1 MRRRNGVVF
10 RHNGAPERAFLIA
23 LDTENQGR
31 AALEEQMLEL
41 QELARTAGVTVV
53 GTDVQRRARPDPAL
67 FIGKGKAE
75 DLHALKHERGYDL
88 LVFNEELSPR
98 QQRNLEGKL
107 DVKVLDRTELIL
119 DIFAQRARSKEGRL
133 QVESAQ
139 LHYLLPRL
147 QGGRDLSR
155 LGGGIGTRG
164 PGEQKLESDR
174 RRIRHRIREL
184 DREIKEVR
192 AQRARRREGRRRV
205 PFPVVAIVGYTNS
218 GKSTLLNAYT
228 HADVRVQDALFVT
241 LDPTT
246 RLVRLPN
253 RQEVLMTDTV
263 GFIQKLPTD
272 LVAAFKA
279 TLEEVQEADVLLHV
293 LDATRYNGRDQM
305 EAVHE
310 ILQDLEAMDKPMIL
324 ALNKV
329 DQLPPDAVRVLA
341 QQDWSPYRAAVPI
354 SALRKTGL
362 PELGEQIAHALPGEF
377 VAVEAVLPY
386 SENARQAEFHARG
399 QVESL
404 EYRPDGVHIR
414 GRLPRRLLARFQ
426 PFLTGRSGSA
436 QQTNDGQH
444 ATL

>member
-1 MRRRNGVVF
+1 MVGNV
-10 RHNGAPERAFLIA
+10 NGARERAYLVA
-23 LDTENQGR
+23 LDYENQGV

-41 QELARTAGVTVV
+41 GELARTAGVSVV
-53 GTDVQRRARPDPAL
+53 GTDIQRRPRPDPAL
-67 FIGKGKAE
+67 FIGSGKA
-75 DLHALKHERGYDL
+75 DALHSLKHEAGFDL

-98 QQRNLEGKL
+98 QQRNLERKL
-107 DVKVLDRTELIL
+107 EVKVIDRTELIL

-147 QGGRDLSR
+147 VGGRDLSR

-184 DREIKEVR
+184 DKEIKEVR

-205 PFPVVAIVGYTNS
+205 PYPVVAIVGYTNS
-218 GKSTLLNAYT
+218 GKSTLLNALT
-228 HADVRVQDALFVT
+228 QATVPAQDALFVT

-253 RQEVLMTDTV
+253 RHEVLMTDTV
-263 GFIQKLPTD
+263 GFIQKLPTG

-279 TLEEVQEADVLLHV
+279 TLEEVQEADLLLHV
-293 LDATRYNGRDQM
+293 LDATRFNGRDQM

-310 ILQDLEAMDKPMIL
+310 ILSDLEALDKPMVL

-329 DQLPPDAVRVLA
+329 DRLSPDARRGLLA
-341 QQDWSPYRAAVPI
+341 QDWSPARAVMPI
-354 SALRKTGL
+354 SALKKEGL
-362 PELGEQIAHALPGEF
+362 RELGQAIGEVLPGDF
-377 VAVEAVLPY
+377 VPIEVVLPY
-386 SENARQAEFHARG
+386 SQNARQAEFHARG
-399 QVESL
+399 KVEAVD
-404 EYRPDGVHIR
+404 YRADGVAMR
-414 GRLPRRLLARFQ
+414 GRLPRRLLPRFE
-426 PFLTGRSGSA
+426 PFLVSARDDAHESASRPAGS
-436 QQTNDGQH
+436 
-444 ATL
+444 

>member
-1 MRRRNGVVF
+1 MASLV
-10 RHNGAPERAFLIA
+10 NGAPERAYLVA
-23 LDTENQGR
+23 LDYQNQGV

-41 QELARTAGVTVV
+41 GELARTAGVAVV
-53 GTDVQRRARPDPAL
+53 GTDIQRRPRPDPAL
-67 FIGKGKAE
+67 FIGSGKA
-75 DLHALKHERGYDL
+75 DALHALKNEAGFDL
-88 LVFNEELSPR
+88 LVFNDELSPR
-98 QQRNLEGKL
+98 QQRNLERKL
-107 DVKVLDRTELIL
+107 EVKVIDRTELIL

-164 PGEQKLESDR
+164 PGEQKLEADR

-192 AQRARRREGRRRV
+192 AQRARRRAGRRRV
-205 PFPVVAIVGYTNS
+205 PYPVVAIVGYTNS
-218 GKSTLLNAYT
+218 GKSTLLNALT
-228 HADVRVQDALFVT
+228 QATVQVQDALFVT

-253 RQEVLMTDTV
+253 RHEVLATDTV
-263 GFIQKLPTD
+263 GFIQKLPTG

-279 TLEEVQEADVLLHV
+279 TLEEVQEADLLLHV
-293 LDATRYNGRDQM
+293 LDATRFNGRDQM

-310 ILQDLEAMDKPMIL
+310 ILSDLEAMDKPMVL

-329 DQLPPDAVRVLA
+329 DQLSAGAVEALV
-341 QQDWSPYRAAVPI
+341 QQEWSPARAVIPI

-362 PELGEQIAHALPGEF
+362 RELGEAIADTLPGDF
-377 VAVEAVLPY
+377 VAVEVILPY
-386 SENARQAEFHARG
+386 SQNARQAEFHARG
-399 QVESL
+399 KVEAVD
-404 EYRPDGVHIR
+404 YRAEGVAMR
-414 GRLPRRLLARFQ
+414 GQLPRRLLSRFE
-426 PFLTGRSGSA
+426 PFLVRTKDDASPA
-436 QQTNDGQH
+436 
-444 ATL
+444 